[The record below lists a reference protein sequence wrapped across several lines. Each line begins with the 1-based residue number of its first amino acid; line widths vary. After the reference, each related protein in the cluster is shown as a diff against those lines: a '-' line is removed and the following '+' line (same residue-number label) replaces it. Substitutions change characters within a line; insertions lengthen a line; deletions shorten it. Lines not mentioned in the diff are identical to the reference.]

1 MNRGNKWEFKF
12 CSWGLKGYNINLR
25 KQPTLR
31 DATTFLANSTWI
43 SLPLIKISLKFSPIT
58 RILVLV
64 TSLGCHSIS
73 SSCCLLKLL
82 LQQFDFNWCCYLAI
96 AIVVWAVFF
105 QCFLNVLII
114 LSSATPR
121 SCRGFP
127 LYWAWYIPRVTGYS
141 TRIKAMHLTS
151 EIRHILNG

>member
-1 MNRGNKWEFKF
+1 ME
-12 CSWGLKGYNINLR
+12 SALSLGLLKLGL
-25 KQPTLR
+25 LE
-31 DATTFLANSTWI
+31 FLANSTWV
-43 SLPLIKISLKFSPIT
+43 SFPLIKISLKFTPIT

-64 TSLGCHSIS
+64 ISLGCHG
-73 SSCCLLKLL
+73 SSCCLIGVNTKTNTW

-96 AIVVWAVFF
+96 AFVVWVVFF

-121 SCRGFP
+121 SYCGFP

-141 TRIKAMHLTS
+141 TRIKAVHLTS